1 MKICLLMY
9 LALRPAQ
16 DSFCHDRA
24 LGLLQD
30 IVEHSHHVHPAPVHE
45 NQRFQLKNSSQI
57 LQLCW
62 FVLIGI
68 AAILVFT

>member
-1 MKICLLMY
+1 MKICLQWVLLMY
-9 LALRPAQ
+9 LALWPAQ
-16 DSFCHDRA
+16 DSFCHDWA

-30 IVEHSHHVHPAPVHE
+30 VVEHSHHVHPTFYV
-45 NQRFQLKNSSQI
+45 QLKNISKI

-68 AAILVFT
+68 SAILVFI